1 MLVIKIIL
9 ILLLIYFGGQ
19 ALLGC
24 CFHFGIIHCHEPE
37 PLPIKNLVITILL
50 ITIFMIISIF

>member
-1 MLVIKIIL
+1 MLAMKIIL

-37 PLPIKNLVITILL
+37 PLPVKNLIITMSFGILYVL
-50 ITIFMIISIF
+50 LF